1 MNQSDL
7 QAIMKKQQN
16 FFNTNQ
22 TKSVSFRKEKLE
34 QLLTNVKK
42 HEEDFYWAFEK
53 DLKKPKAEV
62 YATEFGLVLSAIKD
76 ILKNLDKWTTPVNK
90 PRAISSLLNK
100 NTVILEPYGTV
111 YIIGPFNYPLQLTLV
126 PLIGALAAGNCA
138 LVKPSSKTPNVAAVI
153 GAIVGETFD
162 EEYVKVLSP
171 SSIDNAK
178 VLKERMDF
186 IFFTGSTKVGKIV
199 MESAAKHLTPV
210 VLELGGKSPAIVTE
224 QADIEIAAERIIW
237 SKLLNTGQT
246 CIATD
251 YVLVDEKV
259 KRELI
264 HAMKEKIIEFYGRN
278 IQENPDYGRI
288 VQGDAMAKFSQLI
301 NENQQFLIY
310 GGEYDQQTRY
320 VAPSLFDIG
329 LSRDNSLMEA
339 ELFGPLLPIC
349 TYRNLDEAITF
360 IKEGEKPLALY
371 LFSDDRDIQKKI
383 LQEISFG
390 GGGINQT
397 ILHVA
402 NDELPFGGVGASG
415 MGNYHG
421 KYSIETFSHKKA
433 IVYGRK
439 DSMAKLIYPP
449 YDQKKFDWLKRLL

>member
-7 QAIMKKQQN
+7 QAIIKKQHL

-22 TKSVSFRKEKLE
+22 TKSIAFRKKQLE
-34 QLLTNVKK
+34 RLLINVQK

-62 YATEFGLVLSAIKD
+62 YATELGLVLSAIKD
-76 ILKNLDKWTTPVNK
+76 MLKNIDRWTKPANK

-100 NTVILEPYGTV
+100 NTVFLEPYGTV

-138 LVKPSSKTPNVAAVI
+138 IVKPSSKTPNVAAVI
-153 GAIVGETFD
+153 GAVLGETFD

-171 SSIDNAK
+171 NSIDNATI
-178 VLKERMDF
+178 LKERMDF
-186 IFFTGSTKVGKIV
+186 IFFTGSTKVGRIV
-199 MESAAKHLTPV
+199 MEAAAKHLTPV

-224 QADIEIAAERIIW
+224 QADIELAAERIIW

-259 KRELI
+259 KGQLI
-264 HAMKEKIIEFYGRN
+264 ISLKEKICEFYGKE

-288 VQGDAMAKFSQLI
+288 VQGDATNKFSQLI
-301 NENQQFLIY
+301 NENRQFLIY
-310 GGEYDQQTRY
+310 GGEYDLETRF
-320 VAPSLFDIG
+320 VAPSLFDIE
-329 LSRDNSLMEA
+329 LNRENSLMKE

-349 TYRNLDEAITF
+349 TYQHMDEAINF
-360 IKEGEKPLALY
+360 VKDGEKPLALY
-371 LFSDDRDIQKKI
+371 LFSDDREVQKKI
-383 LQEISFG
+383 LHEISFG

-402 NDELPFGGVGASG
+402 NDDLPFGGVGASG

-421 KYSIETFSHKKA
+421 RYSIKTFSHEKSV
-433 IVYGRK
+433 VYGRK
-439 DSMAKLIYPP
+439 DTMAKLIYPP